1 MEPGADFPQAEEV
14 SMSRTLL
21 NSTSLHSA
29 GYCDQLGLEI
39 EFRDGSV
46 YRYAGVP
53 FPIYLALLRAKSQGG
68 FFNSRIRPHFAGTDQ
83 GGEPTFALL
92 LTQAWRRLPSWLAF
106 PHHSN
111 LQRTSNH
118 VKD

>member
-1 MEPGADFPQAEEV
+1 MEPRADFPQSEEV

-46 YRYAGVP
+46 YRYAG
-53 FPIYLALLRAKSQGG
+53 YLSLS
-68 FFNSRIRPHFAGTDQ
+68 I
-83 GGEPTFALL
+83 
-92 LTQAWRRLPSWLAF
+92 
-106 PHHSN
+106 
-111 LQRTSNH
+111 
-118 VKD
+118 